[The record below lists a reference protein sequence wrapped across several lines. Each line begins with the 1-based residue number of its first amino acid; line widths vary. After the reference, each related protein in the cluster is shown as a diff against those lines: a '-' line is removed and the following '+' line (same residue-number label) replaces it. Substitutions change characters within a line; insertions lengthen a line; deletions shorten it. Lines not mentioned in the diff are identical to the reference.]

1 MESQSVNDM
10 VADARTRIKGLS
22 MEEMQREL
30 ASGEAVIV
38 DIRDVR
44 ERWREGTIPGAKH
57 VPRGMLEFW
66 ADPKSEYHKRYMD
79 PQKRT
84 IVYCAGG
91 LRSSLAADV
100 LQKLGYTN
108 VAHLEMGFDAWK
120 QAGGAWEE
128 VPIPEE
134 YRKG

>member
-1 MESQSVNDM
+1 MDSMSVNDM
-10 VADARTRIKGLS
+10 VADARTRITGLS

-30 ASGEAVIV
+30 ESGEAVIV

-44 ERWREGTIPGAKH
+44 ERWRDGTIPGAKH
-57 VPRGMLEFW
+57 LPRGMLEFW
-66 ADPKSEYHKRYMD
+66 ADPQSEYHKRYMD
-79 PQKRT
+79 PRKRT
-84 IVYCAGG
+84 ILYCAGG

-120 QAGGAWEE
+120 KAGGSWEE
-128 VPIPEE
+128 VSIPAEF
-134 YRKG
+134 RKG